1 VPGDSAVFFLGDLLV
16 KDIGEAHSIMKRIG
30 VFTSGGDAPGMNACV
45 RAVVR
50 NAIYNGCEVVGIQY
64 GYEGMIEGKFVD
76 LQARS
81 VSNIIQRGGTILRT
95 ARSEQ
100 FRTIDGRVRAAQHL
114 RHAGIEGLVAIGGD
128 GTFQGA
134 SKLVEEH
141 GFKVIGVPGTI
152 DNDLYGT
159 DYTIGYD
166 TAVNTAMEAID
177 KIRDTAA
184 SHDRLFYVEVMG
196 RDAGFIALDV
206 GISSGSEH
214 ILIPET
220 QTNVQDLKEALESLK
235 RLKSSAIIIVA
246 EGEDEGG
253 AFSLAEKV
261 KGAAGYDYRVCVLGH
276 IQRGGSPTARDRL
289 LASRLGVAAVDM
301 LLEGTTN
308 VMVGEIHGKIELT
321 PLVDTWTRSKAIDKD
336 LWRLASI
343 LST

>member
-1 VPGDSAVFFLGDLLV
+1 
-16 KDIGEAHSIMKRIG
+16 MKKIG

-50 NAIYNGCEVVGIQY
+50 NAVYNGLEVVGIQY
-64 GYEGMIEGKFVD
+64 GYEGMIEGRFVD

-95 ARSEQ
+95 ARSEHFMTTEGRAQ
-100 FRTIDGRVRAAQHL
+100 AAKNLKAVGID
-114 RHAGIEGLVAIGGD
+114 GLVAIGGD

-134 SKLVEEH
+134 TKLSEEH
-141 GFKVIGVPGTI
+141 AISVVGVPGTI
-152 DNDLYGT
+152 DNDLFGT

-214 ILIPET
+214 IAIPET
-220 QTNVQDLKEALESLK
+220 HTNIQDLKEALMASK
-235 RLKSSAIIIVA
+235 SHKSSAIIIVA
-246 EGEDEGG
+246 EGEESGG
-253 AFSLAEKV
+253 ALSLAEKIKDAV
-261 KGAAGYDYRVCVLGH
+261 GYDYRICVLGH

-289 LASRLGVAAVDM
+289 LASRLGVAAVDA
-301 LLEGTTN
+301 LLEGQTN
-308 VMVGEIHGKIELT
+308 IMVGDIHGRIAFT
-321 PLVDTWTRSKAIDKD
+321 PLLETWTNRKTIDKD
-336 LWRLASI
+336 LWRLAYI
-343 LST
+343 LAT

>member
-1 VPGDSAVFFLGDLLV
+1 
-16 KDIGEAHSIMKRIG
+16 M
-30 VFTSGGDAPGMNACV
+30 FTSGGDAPGMNACV

-50 NAIYNGCEVVGIQY
+50 TAVYNGCEVAGIQY

-76 LQARS
+76 LLPRS

-95 ARSEQ
+95 ARSEH
-100 FRTIDGRVRAAQHL
+100 FKTVEGRAQAAEQL
-114 RHAGIEGLVAIGGD
+114 RRHGIGGLIAIGGD

-134 SKLVEEH
+134 LKLSEEH
-141 GFKVIGVPGTI
+141 GIPVIGVPGTI
-152 DNDLYGT
+152 DNDLFGT

-196 RDAGFIALDV
+196 RDSGFIALDV
-206 GISSGSEH
+206 GICSGAEY
-214 ILIPET
+214 IAIPEAQIVIDELREELAT
-220 QTNVQDLKEALESLK
+220 FK

-246 EGEDEGG
+246 EGEEEGG

-261 KGAAGYDYRVCVLGH
+261 KGAAGYDYRICVLGH
-276 IQRGGSPTARDRL
+276 IQRGGSPTASDRL
-289 LASRLGVAAVDM
+289 LASRLGVAAVEAI
-301 LLEGTTN
+301 LEGQKS
-308 VMVGEIHGKIELT
+308 VMVGVVHGRITFT
-321 PLVDTWTRSKAIDKD
+321 PIQDTWTRRKTIDAD
-336 LWRLASI
+336 LWRVASL

>member
-1 VPGDSAVFFLGDLLV
+1 
-16 KDIGEAHSIMKRIG
+16 MKRIG
-30 VFTSGGDAPGMNACV
+30 VYTSGGDAPGMNACV

-50 NAIYNGCEVVGIQY
+50 SGLYSGCEVVGIQH
-64 GYEGMIEGKFVD
+64 GYEGMIEGSFVD

-81 VSNIIQRGGTILRT
+81 VSNIIQRGGTILQT
-95 ARSEQ
+95 ARSER
-100 FRTIDGRVRAAQHL
+100 FRTPEGRAAAAEQL
-114 RHAGIEGLVAIGGD
+114 KKAGIEGLVAIGGD

-134 SKLVEEH
+134 VRLNEEH
-141 GFKVIGVPGTI
+141 GVAVIGVPGTI
-152 DNDLYGT
+152 DNDLFGT

-206 GISSGSEH
+206 GISSGAEY
-214 ILIPET
+214 IAIPET
-220 QTNVQDLKEALESLK
+220 RTNVQALKEELEASK
-235 RLKSSAIIIVA
+235 SHKSSALIIVA

-261 KGAAGYDYRVCVLGH
+261 KDAAGYDYRVCVLGH
-276 IQRGGSPTARDRL
+276 IQRGGSPSARDRL
-289 LASRLGVAAVDM
+289 LASRLGVAAVDG
-301 LLEGTTN
+301 LIEGRSN
-308 VMVGEIHGKIELT
+308 VMVGEIHGRIAFT
-321 PLVDTWTRSKAIDKD
+321 PLKDTWLNRKIVDKD

>member
-1 VPGDSAVFFLGDLLV
+1 
-16 KDIGEAHSIMKRIG
+16 MKKIG

-50 NAIYNGCEVVGIQY
+50 SGRYNGCEVIGVQH
-64 GYEGMIEGKFVD
+64 GYEGMIEGRFVD

-81 VSNIIQRGGTILRT
+81 VSNIIQRGGTILQT

-100 FRTIDGRVRAAQHL
+100 FRTKEGRMKAALNL
-114 RHAGIEGLVAIGGD
+114 RKAGIEGLVAIGGD

-134 SKLVEEH
+134 ARLVEEH
-141 GFKVIGVPGTI
+141 GFPVVGVPGTI
-152 DNDLYGT
+152 DNDLFGT

-206 GISSGSEH
+206 GISSGAEF

-220 QTNVQDLKEALESLK
+220 RTNVQDLKVELESLK
-235 RLKSSAIIIVA
+235 KIKSSALIIVA
-246 EGEDEGG
+246 EGEVEGG
-253 AFSLAEKV
+253 AFGLAEQIKD
-261 KGAAGYDYRVCVLGH
+261 AAGYDYRVTVLGH
-276 IQRGGSPTARDRL
+276 IQRGGSPSARDRL
-289 LASRLGVAAVDM
+289 LASRLGVAAVEA
-301 LLEGTTN
+301 LLEGQTN
-308 VMVGEIHGKIELT
+308 VMVGEIHGRIAFTRLKDSWTNKKI
-321 PLVDTWTRSKAIDKD
+321 VDND
-336 LWRLASI
+336 LWRLAAI
-343 LST
+343 LAT

>member
-1 VPGDSAVFFLGDLLV
+1 
-16 KDIGEAHSIMKRIG
+16 MKRIG
-30 VFTSGGDAPGMNACV
+30 VYTSGGDAPGMNACV

-50 NAIYNGCEVVGIQY
+50 GGLYNGCEVIGMQY
-64 GYEGMIEGKFVD
+64 GYEGMIDGKFVD

-81 VSNIIQRGGTILRT
+81 VANIIQRGGTILRT
-95 ARSEQ
+95 ARSER
-100 FRTIDGRVRAAQHL
+100 FRTKEGRAQAAANLKKEGID
-114 RHAGIEGLVAIGGD
+114 GLVAIGGD

-134 SKLVEEH
+134 TLLNEEH
-141 GFKVIGVPGTI
+141 GFPIIGVPGTI
-152 DNDLYGT
+152 DNDLFGT

-206 GISSGSEH
+206 GISGGAEF
-214 ILIPET
+214 IIIPEART
-220 QTNVQDLKEALESLK
+220 EIQILKDQLGAMKKVKTSAL
-235 RLKSSAIIIVA
+235 IIVA

-289 LASRLGVAAVDM
+289 LASRLGVAAVEA
-301 LLEGTTN
+301 LLEGQST
-308 VMVGEIHGKIELT
+308 VMVGEIHGRVAFT
-321 PLVDTWTRSKAIDKD
+321 PLKETWIRRKVVDSD
-336 LWRLASI
+336 LWRLAAI

>member
-1 VPGDSAVFFLGDLLV
+1 
-16 KDIGEAHSIMKRIG
+16 MKRIG
-30 VFTSGGDAPGMNACV
+30 VYTSGGDAPGMNACV

-50 NAIYNGCEVVGIQY
+50 SGLYSGCEVVGIQH
-64 GYEGMIEGKFVD
+64 GSEGMIEGSFVD

-81 VSNIIQRGGTILRT
+81 VSNIIQRGGTILQT
-95 ARSEQ
+95 ARSER
-100 FRTIDGRVRAAQHL
+100 FRTPEGRAAAAEQL
-114 RHAGIEGLVAIGGD
+114 KKAGIEGLVAIGGD

-134 SKLVEEH
+134 VRLNEEH
-141 GFKVIGVPGTI
+141 GVAVIGVPGTI
-152 DNDLYGT
+152 DNDLFGT

-206 GISSGSEH
+206 GISSGAEY
-214 ILIPET
+214 IAIPET
-220 QTNVQDLKEALESLK
+220 RTNVQALKEELEASK
-235 RLKSSAIIIVA
+235 SHKSSALIIVA

-261 KGAAGYDYRVCVLGH
+261 KDAAGYDYRVCVLGH
-276 IQRGGSPTARDRL
+276 IQRGGSPSARDRL
-289 LASRLGVAAVDM
+289 LASRLGVAAVDG
-301 LLEGTTN
+301 LIEGRSN
-308 VMVGEIHGKIELT
+308 VMVGEIHGRIAFT
-321 PLVDTWTRSKAIDKD
+321 PLKDTWLNRKIVDKD

>member
-1 VPGDSAVFFLGDLLV
+1 
-16 KDIGEAHSIMKRIG
+16 MKRIG

-50 NAIYNGCEVVGIQY
+50 AGIYNGCEVVGIQY
-64 GYEGMIEGKFVD
+64 GYEGMIDGKFVD
-76 LQARS
+76 LGARS

-95 ARSEQ
+95 ARSER
-100 FRTIDGRVRAAQHL
+100 FRTGEGRRVAAGAL
-114 RHAGIEGLVAIGGD
+114 RKEGVEGLIAIGGD

-134 SKLVEEH
+134 ALLAEEH
-141 GFKVIGVPGTI
+141 AVPVIGVPGTI
-152 DNDLYGT
+152 DNDLFGT

-214 ILIPET
+214 VLIPEA
-220 QTNVQDLKEALESLK
+220 QTDLAQLRDNLESLK
-235 RLKSSAIIIVA
+235 KLKSSALIVVA
-246 EGEDEGG
+246 EGEKEGG
-253 AFSLAEKV
+253 AFELAEKIR
-261 KGAAGYDYRVCVLGH
+261 GAVGYDYRVCVLGH

-289 LASRLGVAAVDM
+289 LASRLGVSAVEG
-301 LLEGTTN
+301 LLEGQSGK
-308 VMVGEIHGKIELT
+308 MVGEIHGKIAFT
-321 PLVDTWTRSKAIDKD
+321 PLEESWTRRKTIDKD
-336 LWRLASI
+336 LWRLAS
-343 LST
+343 LLAT

>member
-1 VPGDSAVFFLGDLLV
+1 
-16 KDIGEAHSIMKRIG
+16 MKKIG

-50 NAIYNGCEVVGIQY
+50 AGIYNGLEVVGIQY

-95 ARSEQ
+95 ARSEH
-100 FRTIDGRVRAAQHL
+100 FRTVEGRELAAKHL
-114 RHAGIEGLVAIGGD
+114 QAADIEALIALGGD

-134 SKLVEEH
+134 SRLSEEH
-141 GFKVIGVPGTI
+141 GIPVIGVPCTI
-152 DNDLYGT
+152 DNDLFGT

-214 ILIPET
+214 IAVPET
-220 QTNVQDLKEALESLK
+220 QTNIQDLKEALIASKEH
-235 RLKSSAIIIVA
+235 KSSAIIIVA
-246 EGEDEGG
+246 EGEDSGG
-253 AFSLAEKV
+253 AMRLAEKI
-261 KGAAGYDYRVCVLGH
+261 KDAAGYDYRICVLGH
-276 IQRGGSPTARDRL
+276 IQRGGTPTARDRL
-289 LASRLGVAAVDM
+289 LASRLGVAAIDA
-301 LLEGTTN
+301 LLEGN
-308 VMVGEIHGKIELT
+308 AAMMVGDIHGKISLT
-321 PLVDTWTRSKAIDKD
+321 PLNETWIKRKAIDND

-343 LST
+343 LAT

>member
-1 VPGDSAVFFLGDLLV
+1 
-16 KDIGEAHSIMKRIG
+16 MKKIG
-30 VFTSGGDAPGMNACV
+30 VYTSGGDAPGMNACL

-50 NAIYNGCEVVGIQY
+50 SGLYNGCEVVGIQQ
-64 GYEGMIEGKFVD
+64 GYEGMIDGRFVD

-95 ARSEQ
+95 ARSER
-100 FRTIDGRVRAAQHL
+100 FRTAEGRARAAEQL
-114 RHAGIEGLVAIGGD
+114 KNAGIEGLVAIGGD

-134 SKLVEEH
+134 AALSEEH
-141 GFKVIGVPGTI
+141 GFPVVGVPGTI
-152 DNDLYGT
+152 DNDLFGT

-206 GISSGSEH
+206 GISSGAEY
-214 ILIPET
+214 ILIPEEK
-220 QTNVQDLKEALESLK
+220 TNIEALREELESLK
-235 RLKSSAIIIVA
+235 GRKPSVLIVVA
-246 EGEDEGG
+246 EGEEQGG

-276 IQRGGSPTARDRL
+276 VQRGGSPTAHDRL
-289 LASRLGVAAVDM
+289 LASRLGVAAVES
-301 LLEGTTN
+301 LLEGRTN
-308 VMVGEIHGKIELT
+308 VMVGEIHGRIAFT
-321 PLVDTWTRSKAIDKD
+321 PLHETWANRKVVDSD
-336 LWRLASI
+336 LWRLAAI
-343 LST
+343 LAT

>member
-1 VPGDSAVFFLGDLLV
+1 
-16 KDIGEAHSIMKRIG
+16 MKRIG

-50 NAIYNGCEVVGIQY
+50 TGIYNGCEVVGVQY
-64 GYEGMIEGKFVD
+64 GYEGMIEGKVVD
-76 LQARS
+76 LSARS

-95 ARSEQ
+95 ARSEH
-100 FRTIDGRVRAAQHL
+100 FRTVEGRVEASKHL
-114 RHAGIEGLVAIGGD
+114 RENGIEGMVAIGGD

-134 SKLVEEH
+134 VKLGEEH
-141 GFKVIGVPGTI
+141 GIPIIGVPGTI
-152 DNDLYGT
+152 DNDLFGT

-196 RDAGFIALDV
+196 RDSGFIALDV
-206 GISSGSEH
+206 GISGGAEH
-214 ILIPET
+214 IAIPEA
-220 QTNVQDLKEALESLK
+220 QIAIQDFKEELESLK
-235 RLKSSAIIIVA
+235 KLKSSAIIIVA
-246 EGEDEGG
+246 EGEEEGG

-276 IQRGGSPTARDRL
+276 IQRGGAPTARDRL
-289 LASRLGVAAVDM
+289 LASRLGVAAVEA
-301 LLEGTTN
+301 LLEGQGG
-308 VMVGEIHGKIELT
+308 VMVGEIHGRIAFT
-321 PLVDTWTRSKAIDKD
+321 PLQDTWTKRKSIDAD
-336 LWRLASI
+336 LWRVASI

>member
-1 VPGDSAVFFLGDLLV
+1 MEDRDSSVDEEREQV
-16 KDIGEAHSIMKRIG
+16 MKRIG

-50 NAIYNGCEVVGIQY
+50 TGVYNGCEVVGIQH

-76 LQARS
+76 LSPRS
-81 VSNIIQRGGTILRT
+81 VSNIIQKGGTILQT
-95 ARSEQ
+95 ARSER
-100 FRTIDGRVRAAQHL
+100 FRTPEGRAEAARRL
-114 RHAGIEGLVAIGGD
+114 KGNGIEGLVAIGGD

-134 SKLVEEH
+134 FRLGEEH
-141 GFKVIGVPGTI
+141 GVAVVGVPGTI

-159 DYTIGYD
+159 DYTVGYD

-196 RDAGFIALDV
+196 RDTGFIALDV
-206 GISSGSEH
+206 GISSGAEH
-214 ILIPET
+214 IAVPET
-220 QTNVQDLKEALESLK
+220 NTPIQDLQEELERLK

-246 EGEDEGG
+246 EGEKEGG

-276 IQRGGSPTARDRL
+276 IQRGGSPSARDRL
-289 LASRLGVAAVDM
+289 LASRLGVAAVEALMD
-301 LLEGTTN
+301 GQKN
-308 VMVGEIHGKIELT
+308 VMLGEIHGRISAT
-321 PLVDTWTRSKAIDKD
+321 PLKETWTKRKVIDSE
-336 LWRLASI
+336 LWRVASI

>member
-1 VPGDSAVFFLGDLLV
+1 
-16 KDIGEAHSIMKRIG
+16 MKKIG

-50 NAIYNGCEVVGIQY
+50 SAIYNGCAVSGIQY
-64 GYEGMIEGKFVD
+64 GYEGMIGGRFVD
-76 LQARS
+76 LDARS

-95 ARSEQ
+95 ARSED
-100 FRTIDGRVRAAQHL
+100 FFSVEGRADAARQL
-114 RHAGIEGLVAIGGD
+114 RDHGIEGVVAIGGD
-128 GTFQGA
+128 GTFKGA
-134 SKLVEEH
+134 SALIEEH
-141 GFKVIGVPGTI
+141 GIVVVGVPGTI

-196 RDAGFIALDV
+196 RDSGFIALDV
-206 GISSGSEH
+206 GISSGAEH
-214 ILIPET
+214 IAVPERHT
-220 QTNVQDLKEALESLK
+220 DVQELKEELESLK

-261 KGAAGYDYRVCVLGH
+261 KGAVGYDYRVCVLGH
-276 IQRGGSPTARDRL
+276 IQRGGRPTARDRL
-289 LASRLGVAAVDM
+289 LASRLGVGAVEA
-301 LLEGTTN
+301 LLDGQKN
-308 VMVGEIHGKIELT
+308 VMVGEINGKIEMTALQE
-321 PLVDTWTRSKAIDKD
+321 TWMKKKSIEKD
-336 LWRLASI
+336 LWRLAAM
-343 LST
+343 LAT

>member
-1 VPGDSAVFFLGDLLV
+1 
-16 KDIGEAHSIMKRIG
+16 MKKIG

-50 NAIYNGCEVVGIQY
+50 SGIYNGCEVVGIQY
-64 GYEGMIEGKFVD
+64 GYEGMIQGRFVD

-95 ARSEQ
+95 ARSEH
-100 FRTIDGRVRAAQHL
+100 FRTSEGRAEAAKHL
-114 RHAGIEGLVAIGGD
+114 REAGIEGLVAIGGD

-134 SKLVEEH
+134 VKLGEEH
-141 GFKVIGVPGTI
+141 GVPIIGVPGTI

-214 ILIPET
+214 IAIPET
-220 QTNVQDLKEALESLK
+220 HTNIQELKEELESFK
-235 RLKSSAIIIVA
+235 QLKSSAIIIVA
-246 EGEDEGG
+246 EGEKEGG
-253 AFSLAEKV
+253 AFSLAEKI
-261 KGAAGYDYRVCVLGH
+261 KDAAGYDYRVCVLGH

-289 LASRLGVAAVDM
+289 LASRLGVAAVEA
-301 LLEGTTN
+301 LLEGQAGA
-308 VMVGEIHGKIELT
+308 MVGEIHGRITFT
-321 PLVDTWTRSKAIDKD
+321 PLAETWANRKTIDKD
-336 LWRLASI
+336 LWKLATI

>member
-1 VPGDSAVFFLGDLLV
+1 
-16 KDIGEAHSIMKRIG
+16 MRRIG
-30 VFTSGGDAPGMNACV
+30 VFTSGGDAPGMNTCV

-64 GYEGMIEGKFVD
+64 GYEGMIEGRFVD

-100 FRTIDGRVRAAQHL
+100 FRSIEGRVLAAKHL
-114 RHAGIEGLVAIGGD
+114 REAEIEGIVAIGGD

-134 SKLVEEH
+134 AKLAEEH
-141 GFKVIGVPGTI
+141 GFAIVGVPGTI

-214 ILIPET
+214 IIIPEA
-220 QTNVQDLKEALESLK
+220 QTDIQDLKEDLESLK
-235 RLKSSAIIIVA
+235 KLKSSALIIVA

-289 LASRLGVAAVDM
+289 LASRLGVAAVDV
-301 LLEGTTN
+301 LLEGKSN
-308 VMVGEIHGKIELT
+308 IMVGEIHGRIAFT
-321 PLVDTWTRSKAIDKD
+321 PLTETWTKRKSIDKD

-343 LST
+343 LAT

>member
-1 VPGDSAVFFLGDLLV
+1 
-16 KDIGEAHSIMKRIG
+16 MKKIG

-50 NAIYNGCEVVGIQY
+50 AGIYNGLEVVGIQY

-95 ARSEQ
+95 ARSEH
-100 FRTIDGRVRAAQHL
+100 FRTVEGRELAAKHL
-114 RHAGIEGLVAIGGD
+114 KAADIEALIALGGD

-134 SKLVEEH
+134 SKLSEEH
-141 GFKVIGVPGTI
+141 GIPVVGVPCTI
-152 DNDLYGT
+152 DNDLFGT

-214 ILIPET
+214 IAVPET
-220 QTNVQDLKEALESLK
+220 QTNIQDLKEALITSKEH
-235 RLKSSAIIIVA
+235 KSSAIIIVA
-246 EGEDEGG
+246 EGEDSGG
-253 AFSLAEKV
+253 AMRLAEKI
-261 KGAAGYDYRVCVLGH
+261 KDAAGYDYRICVLGH

-289 LASRLGVAAVDM
+289 LASRLGVAAVDA
-301 LLEGTTN
+301 LLEGSEEM
-308 VMVGEIHGKIELT
+308 MVGEIHGKISLT
-321 PLVDTWTRSKAIDKD
+321 SLNETWTKRKTIDND

-343 LST
+343 LAT

>member
-1 VPGDSAVFFLGDLLV
+1 
-16 KDIGEAHSIMKRIG
+16 MKRIG
-30 VFTSGGDAPGMNACV
+30 VYTSGGDAPGMNACV

-50 NAIYNGCEVVGIQY
+50 GGLYNGCEVVGIQH

-76 LQARS
+76 LGARS

-100 FRTIDGRVRAAQHL
+100 FRTPEGRRKAAENL
-114 RHAGIEGLVAIGGD
+114 KRGGIEGLVAIGGD

-134 SKLVEEH
+134 VCLNEEY
-141 GFKVIGVPGTI
+141 GIPVVGVPGTI
-152 DNDLYGT
+152 DNDLSGT

-206 GISSGSEH
+206 GISSGAEFVA
-214 ILIPET
+214 IPET
-220 QTNVQDLKEALESLK
+220 RTNVQALREDLESFK
-235 RLKSSAIIIVA
+235 GVKSSAIIIVA
-246 EGEDEGG
+246 EGEEEGG
-253 AFSLAEKV
+253 AFSLAEKI
-261 KGAAGYDYRVCVLGH
+261 KDAAGYDYRVCVLGH
-276 IQRGGSPTARDRL
+276 IQRGGSPSARDRL
-289 LASRLGVAAVDM
+289 LASRLGVAAVDA
-301 LLEGTTN
+301 LLEGATS
-308 VMVGEIHGKIELT
+308 VMVGEIHGKVALT
-321 PLVDTWTRSKAIDKD
+321 PLRETWAQRKQVDNELWKLSK
-336 LWRLASI
+336 I